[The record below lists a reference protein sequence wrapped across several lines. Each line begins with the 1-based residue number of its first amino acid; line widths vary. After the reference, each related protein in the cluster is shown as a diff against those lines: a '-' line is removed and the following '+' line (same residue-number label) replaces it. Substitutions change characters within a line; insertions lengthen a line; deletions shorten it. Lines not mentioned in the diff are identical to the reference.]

1 MNLLHRTYWWVRWH
15 VPRIAIMYTL
25 TVLGGWW
32 LLGWPLLWPGLLAL
46 LLMAIAVDGVTRAS
60 SSLFI
65 STVSHGSRDGNKV
78 AITFDDGP
86 DPVVT
91 PALLELLAQHQARAT
106 FFVIGRTLAEQPALG
121 RRMVAEGHV
130 LANHSWQHSYFQN
143 FRLWRWQSEEIAR
156 CERSIEEV
164 TGRASTRLYR
174 PPVGM
179 KTGDHAR
186 AITELG
192 LKVVAWSVHS
202 HDTISPDPQGMA
214 RRVLK
219 RVRGGDI
226 ILLHD
231 GDRVPGQR
239 ASCAPAL
246 KLILE
251 GLREKGLESVTL
263 TELMGPPPGAPP

>member
-1 MNLLHRTYWWVRWH
+1 MNLLQQTRGWVRWH
-15 VPRIAIMYTL
+15 IPPIAIMSSL
-25 TVLGGWW
+25 VALGGWW
-32 LLGWPLLWPGLLAL
+32 WLGWPLLWPGLLAL
-46 LLMAIAVDGVTRAS
+46 LLVAISVDGVTRAS

-65 STVSHGSRDGNKV
+65 TTASHGSRGGNKV

-86 DPVVT
+86 DPMVT
-91 PALLELLAQHQARAT
+91 PAVLDTLAQYRARAT
-106 FFVIGRTLAEQPALG
+106 FFVIGRTLMEQPALG
-121 RRMVAEGHV
+121 RRIVAEGHV
-130 LANHSWQHSYFQN
+130 VANHTWQHSYFQN
-143 FRLWRWQSEEIAR
+143 FRLWRWQTEEIAR

-179 KTGDHAR
+179 KTGEHAR
-186 AITELG
+186 AITGLG
-192 LKVVAWSVHS
+192 LKVIAWSVHS
-202 HDTISPDPQGMA
+202 QDTIDPNPPRMA

-219 RVRGGDI
+219 RVRSGDI

-239 ASCAPAL
+239 SACVPAL

-251 GLREKGLESVTL
+251 GLRKKGLESVTL
-263 TELMGPPPGAPP
+263 TELPGLAPVSPP